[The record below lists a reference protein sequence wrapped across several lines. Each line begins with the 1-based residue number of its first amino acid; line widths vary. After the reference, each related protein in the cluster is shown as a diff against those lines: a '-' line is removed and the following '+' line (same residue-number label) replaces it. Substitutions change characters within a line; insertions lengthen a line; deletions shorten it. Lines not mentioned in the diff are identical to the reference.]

1 MYLNLFSDSTR
12 PLDMTSSDEFTS
24 LLASAADLAIP
35 HSADVRYQS
44 NNIVLRHQRFHFLEW
59 GDSEAPPVLMLHGGN
74 QSAHSWDLVSLHL
87 ADRFRVL
94 ALDQRGHGDSEWAR
108 DADYSS
114 TAMADDASAFLRE
127 MGIDSAI
134 VIGHSMGGLNALRL
148 TLEHPAIV
156 QALVLVDV
164 GPEVS
169 EKGSQI
175 IRKFVTEN
183 REFADLDD
191 FIDSVQRY
199 DPFRSREH
207 VERTVKY
214 NLLQRADGTYV
225 TKCDHGPR
233 LRATG
238 EHRERDDRF
247 SFDDAAQ
254 IRQPVLIVRGEK
266 SNILTNE
273 GATKFANALPNGRL
287 NTVANCGHN
296 VHGQNTPGFLE
307 AVTDFLDTA

>member
-233 LRATG
+233 LRG
-238 EHRERDDRF
+238 D
-247 SFDDAAQ
+247 
-254 IRQPVLIVRGEK
+254 
-266 SNILTNE
+266 
-273 GATKFANALPNGRL
+273 GR
-287 NTVANCGHN
+287 AS
-296 VHGQNTPGFLE
+296 
-307 AVTDFLDTA
+307 

>member
-164 GPEVS
+164 GS
-169 EKGSQI
+169 
-175 IRKFVTEN
+175 
-183 REFADLDD
+183 
-191 FIDSVQRY
+191 
-199 DPFRSREH
+199 
-207 VERTVKY
+207 
-214 NLLQRADGTYV
+214 
-225 TKCDHGPR
+225 
-233 LRATG
+233 
-238 EHRERDDRF
+238 
-247 SFDDAAQ
+247 
-254 IRQPVLIVRGEK
+254 
-266 SNILTNE
+266 
-273 GATKFANALPNGRL
+273 
-287 NTVANCGHN
+287 
-296 VHGQNTPGFLE
+296 
-307 AVTDFLDTA
+307 